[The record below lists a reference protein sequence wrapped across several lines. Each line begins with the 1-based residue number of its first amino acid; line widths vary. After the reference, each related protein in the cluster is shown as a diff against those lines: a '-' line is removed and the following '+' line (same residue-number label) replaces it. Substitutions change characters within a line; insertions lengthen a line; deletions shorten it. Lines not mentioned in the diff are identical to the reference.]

1 MLKAEESVSV
11 SYRALNQSD
20 LEELLKLYQD
30 KLFIQGYGKI
40 DEDRQTKQQLEDW
53 YEHSIHSLDGYYF
66 SIWIEGSK
74 EWIGFISLTDFND
87 DQSEAWMSIGIK
99 PTWWGMGIGTK
110 VLTAFIDD
118 CFTNWHLKTLRL
130 SVFSTNHRA
139 LMLYQKVGF
148 QVEMIYKQN
157 QAPNWFN
164 TDIYQLSLSQSY
176 EILGE

>member
-53 YEHSIHSLDGYYF
+53 YEHSIHSLDEYYF

-148 QVEMIYKQN
+148 QIEMIY
-157 QAPNWFN
+157 
-164 TDIYQLSLSQSY
+164 
-176 EILGE
+176 

>member
-1 MLKAEESVSV
+1 M
-11 SYRALNQSD
+11 
-20 LEELLKLYQD
+20 
-30 KLFIQGYGKI
+30 
-40 DEDRQTKQQLEDW
+40 DE
-53 YEHSIHSLDGYYF
+53 YYF

-118 CFTNWHLKTLRL
+118 CFTNRHLKTLRL

-148 QVEMIYKQN
+148 QIEMIYKQN